1 MFTRSQ
7 LISDWSHFMPVLR
20 TNARIHFVSSS
31 IWIHIECDL
40 MVFWAYVMC
49 ARQLQQSPRC
59 IGANVHNIVA
69 RSFHSHMLICT
80 SFRREK
86 NEIEKKQHSSRA
98 FHSKSHLNTETR
110 YRLPSGDH
118 CVQMRI
124 WICICNKCQKK
135 ILLWPYWLYYYV
147 VCRHFEE
154 FVYSQIL
161 HSKAPQWAADFGPN
175 NTRKN
180 YHNDHLLPWFRIK
193 SLIKYYFVTCI
204 CRLHALLYGKFVN
217 EN

>member
-1 MFTRSQ
+1 M
-7 LISDWSHFMPVLR
+7 LCVLGSYNNRLGVLELTCTILWLVLFIR
-20 TNARIHFVSSS
+20 TCWFAHRL
-31 IWIHIECDL
+31 E
-40 MVFWAYVMC
+40 
-49 ARQLQQSPRC
+49 
-59 IGANVHNIVA
+59 
-69 RSFHSHMLICT
+69 
-80 SFRREK
+80 
-86 NEIEKKQHSSRA
+86 EKKMKLKKSNIHLVHSIQRVTWTPKRVIVCPAEIIA
-98 FHSKSHLNTETR
+98 F
-110 YRLPSGDH
+110 
-118 CVQMRI
+118 
-124 WICICNKCQKK
+124 KCGFEFAFVTSAKKK

-204 CRLHALLYGKFVN
+204 CRLHALLYRKFVN

>member
-1 MFTRSQ
+1 
-7 LISDWSHFMPVLR
+7 MPVLR

-124 WICICNKCQKK
+124 
-135 ILLWPYWLYYYV
+135 
-147 VCRHFEE
+147 
-154 FVYSQIL
+154 
-161 HSKAPQWAADFGPN
+161 
-175 NTRKN
+175 
-180 YHNDHLLPWFRIK
+180 
-193 SLIKYYFVTCI
+193 
-204 CRLHALLYGKFVN
+204 
-217 EN
+217 